1 MPAKIY
7 HVDLSKEDR
16 NELEEFV
23 QKRKSTTQKWKR
35 SKILLAADRGGEKK
49 WDDSQI
55 ATQYEVNRRTI
66 ERLRQR
72 YVLEGLEVA
81 LNGKPRLNLD
91 KKKFDGEVEARL
103 IALRCSEPKL
113 GRSSWTLRLLANEMV
128 SLDYVEAISHESI
141 RQILKK
147 TKLSPGE

>member
-7 HVDLSKEDR
+7 HIDLSEKER
-16 NELEEFV
+16 KELEEFV
-23 QKRKSTTQKWKR
+23 TKRKATTQKWKR
-35 SKILLAADRGGEKK
+35 SKILLAADRGGEKR
-49 WDDSQI
+49 WDDGQI
-55 ATQYEVNRRTI
+55 AKQYEVSTRTI

-91 KKKFDGEVEARL
+91 KKKFDGQVEAQL

-113 GRSSWTLRLLANEMV
+113 GRSSWTLRLLAEEMV
-128 SLDYVEAISHESI
+128 ALEYVVEISHESV

-147 TKLSPGE
+147 MKLSLGE